1 MMNKFKSVSV
11 LVSTMVLLTGFSNI
25 SFAGEY
31 DGSWLLY
38 DTHGG
43 GFEANLNIDGT
54 ASGTHGDS
62 MKHGTWK
69 ETDGAA
75 VIHWN
80 TGWTTKIS
88 KQNGKYIKTA
98 YKPGT
103 TEASSPVDTSEAKKK
118 N

>member
-1 MMNKFKSVSV
+1 MIRNFRNTFARVSAI
-11 LVSTMVLLTGFSNI
+11 VLLVGFSNI

-31 DGSWLLY
+31 EGSWLLY

-43 GFEANLNIDGT
+43 GFEANLDKNGT
-54 ASGTHGDS
+54 ASGTHGDA

-69 ETDGAA
+69 EVDNAA

-80 TGWTTKIS
+80 TGWITKIS
-88 KQNGKYIKTA
+88 KQDGKYIKTA

-103 TEASSPVDTSEAKKK
+103 EVTDKPVDTSEAKKK